1 MPQILLPVFPA
12 QSTAIN
18 AELAFQSV
26 DGQVFYFHSL
36 MPIYQHPQADLASFR
51 YITSMLIETG
61 STSQKQVAK
70 AFGVPLITIRRYCK
84 VWREQGPKGF
94 FAPKPR
100 IDGHKLTPEL
110 LAKVQELLSA
120 GVNLGKI
127 ARDLNFPYST
137 LSKAVG
143 DGRLKKK

>member
-12 QSTAIN
+12 QSTSIT

-26 DGQVFYFHSL
+26 DGQIFYFHAL
-36 MPIYQHPQADLASFR
+36 MPIYQHAAADLASFR
-51 YITSMLIETG
+51 YITSMLVETG
-61 STSQKQVAK
+61 CASQKQIAT
-70 AFGVPLITIRRYCK
+70 AFGVPLIAIRRYCK
-84 VWREQGPKGF
+84 VWREQGPRGF

-100 IDGHKLTPEL
+100 KDGHKLTPEL
-110 LAKVQELLSA
+110 LAQVQELLFA

-127 ARDLNFPYST
+127 ARDLQFPYST

-143 DGRLKKK
+143 DGRLKKN